1 MEIPSSSYIFQES
14 DFEDDPNSKFI
25 LCSYRVPPFIYLYF
39 CIVTDFNSVFHPS
52 AFVGKYRKGG
62 FSLETLREQLQSYS
76 SSIKQN
82 LFVIINRDYKDFIT
96 IATSVCTIEFK

>member
-1 MEIPSSSYIFQES
+1 MKYYTY
-14 DFEDDPNSKFI
+14 DTDP
-25 LCSYRVPPFIYLYF
+25 
-39 CIVTDFNSVFHPS
+39 TSVFHPS

-96 IATSVCTIEFK
+96 IATSVQTEKLIFNAHLMLSTL